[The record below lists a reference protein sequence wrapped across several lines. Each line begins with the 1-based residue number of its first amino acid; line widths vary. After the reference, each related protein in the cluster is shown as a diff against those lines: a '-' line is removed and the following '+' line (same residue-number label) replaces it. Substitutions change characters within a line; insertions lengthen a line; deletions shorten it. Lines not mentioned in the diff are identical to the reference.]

1 MGTFNPE
8 QNYKLALAI
17 TLPSGE
23 IFQIKNTLSPQAIL
37 SLDEDSF
44 ANLMKPYL
52 RELAVICG
60 KTY

>member
-8 QNYKLALAI
+8 QNYKLELRM
-17 TLPSGE
+17 TTPTGE
-23 IFQIKNTLSPQAIL
+23 IFQIKELLSTDF
-37 SLDEDSF
+37 LDWDKF

-52 RELAVICG
+52 QAVICG